1 MHIQCDNMVTDDGV
15 QRQSGDG
22 DTGNNDHRCRLLGK
36 AKRKLLS
43 FLVFLQV

>member
-15 QRQSGDG
+15 QCQSGDG
-22 DTGNNDHRCRLLGK
+22 DTGNDHRCRLLGK